1 MPAESSE
8 LMATVAIAAMRTASS
23 GPAPSSAAPPA
34 SPPAGAHRADLP
46 LWVVPAAIAAAAVV
60 MRVPAYLALRHLSFD
75 DGVYGASAVAMR
87 HGGLPFRDVFSS
99 QGPLFLPLVWLF
111 DLLGLRTFDA
121 PRLLA
126 LASALALVLA
136 TWSAGRALR
145 LSSAGAA
152 VAAGLVASSGSVL
165 WITGPLTSD
174 GPALAFATA
183 AVSAALWYRGAPTLR
198 RAVLI
203 GVLMGATLSVKSLLV
218 AAAVPVG
225 LVLLA
230 NRRHLGIAIATA
242 GAVSLAV
249 ALPWDLGNVWDQ
261 SFQYHLDAAGSRT
274 PGPNLRKVVSTLGDR
289 DLPLLL
295 AAAVALVATAGRVRR
310 RRSQPDEGGSPGG
323 FLRQCPTIPLGV
335 RLIAAWLVVTVVVL
349 AAEQPLWRNHVAHL
363 VPPAALLVAAGFERI
378 RPARRPTVLGAGLL
392 LALALPYHLVHMS
405 EVLWPAPPG
414 PALAAAQA
422 DLRALPPDAQV
433 ISDDPGVVWRAGR
446 RTPDDLV
453 DTSIL
458 RIESRRLTPPSVRS
472 AAVMRPVCA
481 VLVWSHRFGD
491 MATLPAL
498 LEDRGYR
505 ATARYG
511 GPKVLYVRDTCTL

>member
-1 MPAESSE
+1 M
-8 LMATVAIAAMRTASS
+8 L
-23 GPAPSSAAPPA
+23 
-34 SPPAGAHRADLP
+34 PAGLALG
-46 LWVVPAAIAAAAVV
+46 AAVL
-60 MRVPAYLALRHLSFD
+60 RLPAYLAARHLSFD

-126 LASALALVLA
+126 VASALALVVA
-136 TWSAGRALR
+136 TWSAARALG
-145 LSSAGAA
+145 LSTGATA
-152 VAAGLVASSGSVL
+152 LAAGLVATSGSLL
-165 WITGPLTSD
+165 WVTGPLTSD
-174 GPALAFATA
+174 GPGLALAAW
-183 AVSAALWYRGAPTLR
+183 AVTAALWYRRSPSLR
-198 RAVLI
+198 WALAA
-203 GVLMGATLSVKSLLV
+203 GVLLGAALSVKSLLLAAGLPV
-218 AAAVPVG
+218 AW
-225 LVLLA
+225 VLLQ
-230 NRRHLGIAIATA
+230 NRRHLAAAVA
-242 GAVSLAV
+242 GAGVLSFVV
-249 ALPWDLGNVWDQ
+249 ALPWGLGNVWDQ
-261 SFQYHLDAAGSRT
+261 AFKYHLEAAGSRT
-274 PGPNLRKVVSTLGDR
+274 PLPNLRKVFSTLGDR

-295 AAAVALVATAGRVRR
+295 AAALGLVGVWSQRGRAARRDHASSSGAGLIVTWLAAT
-310 RRSQPDEGGSPGG
+310 
-323 FLRQCPTIPLGV
+323 I
-335 RLIAAWLVVTVVVL
+335 VVL
-349 AAEQPLWRNHVAHL
+349 ALEHPLWRNHVAHL
-363 VPPAALLVAAGFERI
+363 TPATALLVGVAFDRLSGPMFRRAVVAVAVLAA
-378 RPARRPTVLGAGLL
+378 
-392 LALALPYHLVHMS
+392 PYHVVHLS

-414 PALAAAQA
+414 PSLAAARA
-422 DLRALPPDAQV
+422 DLEALPAGAQV

-458 RIESRRLTPPSVRS
+458 RIESRRLTPPSLRS
-472 AAVMRPVCA
+472 AAVITPVCA